1 MGKTGN
7 GNMAQSEE
15 SMTLMTSYRFP
26 HYDALP
32 SAVILTNILYIKL
45 FFYNIYRDPD
55 KQAVQAIFRKR
66 P

>member
-32 SAVILTNILYIKL
+32 SPVILNGGKNTLWE
-45 FFYNIYRDPD
+45 R
-55 KQAVQAIFRKR
+55 RKTEQ
-66 P
+66 

>member
-7 GNMAQSEE
+7 GNMAESEE

-45 FFYNIYRDPD
+45 FFYNISRS
-55 KQAVQAIFRKR
+55 
-66 P
+66 